1 LNESQASIDVVADSG
16 DFSDEFGEND
26 SPSPSENCGNVD
38 VEVGR
43 NFQTI
48 DKLTLNDVE
57 SMENHDVTIKR
68 TKKQK
73 SQPITPVQ
81 QMVDILK
88 ENSALKKRRLEEK
101 SVRSDSDSSKTDFVK
116 SLDDTDMFFLS
127 MSKMTKQLPK
137 IEQSRIK
144 LGLSNSVLS
153 AEIRANEQS
162 YFGTPGYSC
171 YPQQQSVS
179 SISSESSTIQPTT
192 SPSYYSSGEHSTTSA
207 QHQRQSLLEMVS
219 LPSQDYQ

>member
-1 LNESQASIDVVADSG
+1 MNESQASIDVVADSG
-16 DFSDEFGEND
+16 DFSDEFVEND
-26 SPSPSENCGNVD
+26 TPSPSENCGNVD
-38 VEVGR
+38 VEVIR
-43 NFQTI
+43 NFQAI
-48 DKLTLNDVE
+48 DKSTLNDVE
-57 SMENHDVTIKR
+57 SMENHDVAIKR
-68 TKKQK
+68 TKKEK

-88 ENSALKKRRLEEK
+88 EKTALKKRRFVEK
-101 SVRSDSDSSKTDFVK
+101 SVRSDSDSSKTDFLNT
-116 SLDDTDMFFLS
+116 LDDTDMFFLS

-153 AEIRANEQS
+153 AEIRTNEQS

-171 YPQQQSVS
+171 YPQQQ

-207 QHQRQSLLEMVS
+207 QYQRQSLLEMAS
-219 LPSQDYQ
+219 LPPQDYE

>member
-1 LNESQASIDVVADSG
+1 
-16 DFSDEFGEND
+16 
-26 SPSPSENCGNVD
+26 
-38 VEVGR
+38 
-43 NFQTI
+43 
-48 DKLTLNDVE
+48 
-57 SMENHDVTIKR
+57 
-68 TKKQK
+68 
-73 SQPITPVQ
+73 
-81 QMVDILK
+81 MVNILK
-88 ENSALKKRRLEEK
+88 ENSALKKRRFEDK
-101 SVRSDSDSSKTDFVK
+101 SVRSDSGSSKTDFLQ

-137 IEQSRIK
+137 IEQSQIK

-153 AEIRANEQS
+153 AEIKSNEQS

-192 SPSYYSSGEHSTTSA
+192 RTSPSYYSSGEHSTTSASA

-219 LPSQDYQ
+219 LPSQDYE

>member
-1 LNESQASIDVVADSG
+1 MNDSQASIDVVADSG
-16 DFSDEFGEND
+16 DFSDEFEEND
-26 SPSPSENCGNVD
+26 TPSPSENCGNVD

-43 NFQTI
+43 NFQAI
-48 DKLTLNDVE
+48 DKVTHDVVP
-57 SMENHDVTIKR
+57 MENNYEAIKKN
-68 TKKQK
+68 KKQK

-88 ENSALKKRRLEEK
+88 ENSALKKRRFEDK
-101 SVRSDSDSSKTDFVK
+101 SVRSDSDSFKTDFLK
-116 SLDDTDMFFLS
+116 NLDDTDMFFLS

-153 AEIRANEQS
+153 AEIRSNEQS

-171 YPQQQSVS
+171 YPQQQSAS

-192 SPSYYSSGEHSTTSA
+192 SNSYYSSGEHSNTSA

-219 LPSQDYQ
+219 LPSHEYE

>member
-1 LNESQASIDVVADSG
+1 
-16 DFSDEFGEND
+16 
-26 SPSPSENCGNVD
+26 
-38 VEVGR
+38 
-43 NFQTI
+43 
-48 DKLTLNDVE
+48 
-57 SMENHDVTIKR
+57 MENHDVAITR

-101 SVRSDSDSSKTDFVK
+101 SVHSRHSDSDSSKTDFVK